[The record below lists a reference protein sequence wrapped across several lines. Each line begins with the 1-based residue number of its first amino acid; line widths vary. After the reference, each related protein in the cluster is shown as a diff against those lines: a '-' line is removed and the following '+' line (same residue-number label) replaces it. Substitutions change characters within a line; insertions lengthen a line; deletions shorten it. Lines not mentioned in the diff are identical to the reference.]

1 MQMDIPYKYKTTF
14 DNIVA
19 ASSDF
24 ENFNISKASLEPLR
38 PLIPED
44 IDLDRNIDLL
54 GVAFNAAVV
63 NKFNKN
69 GDGID
74 SETAVAVKD
83 YFVHKP
89 TNIEH
94 NRDKIVGH
102 IVSAGFSKYGD
113 SADLLSSEEALL
125 EENSYNIALAAV
137 IYRTASKEFADLVV
151 NSTDE
156 SSDYYNTVSASWEV
170 GFNDYV
176 IAVGGDDL
184 HESSIISDPEE
195 IEAYSPYLK
204 SLGGK
209 GCLSDGRKVNRL
221 IVGDI
226 YPLGIGFTSNP
237 AADVQGI
244 ITEDKQSEDSGARPR
259 ESIEKIIVKS
269 KKISHSSK
277 EDVLNKEPNNNLIMD
292 KDQLI
297 NEFRA
302 ALDEKLGKQD
312 FSEESVASISKV
324 FIEAIREKG
333 EQYVA
338 DLEKAKAE
346 KEEAVQAQSSLQD
359 KVNQVEEQLLST
371 KQKLEALEQENTARE
386 AEVRFNARM
395 EMINEIYQLDE
406 DDSKIVASEL
416 FSLNETEESF
426 AEYQDK
432 LSKVW
437 KHKNKEFIAAEQKAF
452 EDRVAQEVAKRLETV
467 EAAVEVA
474 EEVST
479 ETSETS
485 ETSEVAKA
493 SQVEQENSSE
503 EIEETLD
510 GLQVEEAAII
520 NNNESSS
527 EGESLR
533 DRFAKTFKESVK
545 ISY

>member
-1 MQMDIPYKYKTTF
+1 M
-14 DNIVA
+14 
-19 ASSDF
+19 
-24 ENFNISKASLEPLR
+24 
-38 PLIPED
+38 
-44 IDLDRNIDLL
+44 
-54 GVAFNAAVV
+54 
-63 NKFNKN
+63 
-69 GDGID
+69 
-74 SETAVAVKD
+74 
-83 YFVHKP
+83 
-89 TNIEH
+89 
-94 NRDKIVGH
+94 
-102 IVSAGFSKYGD
+102 
-113 SADLLSSEEALL
+113 
-125 EENSYNIALAAV
+125 AAV

-151 NSTDE
+151 NSTDA
-156 SSDYYNTVSASWEV
+156 SSDYHNTVSASWEV

-184 HESSIISDPEE
+184 HESSIISDPQE

-209 GCLSDGRKVNRL
+209 GSLSDGRKVNRL

-244 ITEDKQSEDSGARPR
+244 ITEDKQSIAPAPNPR

-277 EDVLNKEPNNNLIMD
+277 EDVLNKEPNNIIMD

-324 FIEAIREKG
+324 FIETIREKG

-346 KEEAVQAQSSLQD
+346 KEEAVQAQSSLQE
-359 KVNQVEEQLLST
+359 KVNEVEEQLLST

-395 EMINEIYQLDE
+395 EMLNEIYQLDE

-416 FSLNETEESF
+416 SSLDETEESF

-452 EDRVAQEVAKRLETV
+452 EDRVAQEVEKRLETAQATTE
-467 EAAVEVA
+467 EAAEETVEIA
-474 EEVST
+474 E
-479 ETSETS
+479 
-485 ETSEVAKA
+485 A
-493 SQVEQENSSE
+493 SKTEQEDSSDE
-503 EIEETLD
+503 VEETLD
-510 GLQVEEAAII
+510 NLQVEEAAIV

-527 EGESLR
+527 EGDSLR
-533 DRFAKTFKESVK
+533 DRFAKTFKESIK